1 MNMSMNKLKRLLTA
15 TLCAGGLA
23 FLATA
28 ANAAVTMAFKTP
40 EAAMEAFGA
49 AIIDNDDAAKAAL
62 LGSNYR
68 SVIPPVDAEARY
80 RFLEGWAKSHRI
92 EMDGDSTARIAVG
105 DKGWTLPIP
114 LVQTSAGWRFDMKA
128 GVAEMQLRQIGR
140 NELAAI
146 KIAQAYADAQKEYAQ
161 KDRNGDGVLEY
172 ANRIR
177 SSPGKTDG
185 LYWPAKAGAEE
196 SPLGPQ
202 MARAA
207 AEHGLDQQGSY
218 HGYRNRILTAQGPDA
233 PGGARNYTVDGRMT
247 EGFGLILWPAR
258 YGQTGIMTFMINQDG
273 QVYEKNLGP
282 DTATQAAR
290 VKAFNPDATWR
301 KVEDN
306 Q

>member
-1 MNMSMNKLKRLLTA
+1 MNINKFKRS
-15 TLCAGGLA
+15 
-23 FLATA
+23 LATVIVAGIVALPSVVVHA
-28 ANAAVTMAFKTP
+28 AALKAFPTP
-40 EAAMEAFGA
+40 EAAMDAFGTA
-49 AIIDNDDAAKAAL
+49 VIDNDETAKQAIFGKDYQA
-62 LGSNYR
+62 
-68 SVIPPVDAEARY
+68 VIPPIGADIRY
-80 RFLEGWAKSHRI
+80 RFLEYWAKSHKV
-92 EMDGDSTARIAVG
+92 ELDGDAKARIAVG
-105 DKGWTLPIP
+105 DSGWTFPIP
-114 LVQTSAGWRFDMKA
+114 LVKTKAGWQFDMKA

-185 LYWPAKAGAEE
+185 LYWTTKPGAEE

-207 AEHGLDQQGSY
+207 AERGLDQHGSY

-233 PGGARNYTVDGRMT
+233 PGGARNYIVDGRMT
-247 EGFGLILWPAR
+247 DGFGLILWPAR

-282 DTATQAAR
+282 DTATLAAR
-290 VKAFNPDATWR
+290 VKTFNPDATWR
-301 KVEDN
+301 KVVDN
-306 Q
+306 E